1 MSVIHDRLFPMSEVI
16 PSAETAMVAVVSDAV
31 GDDLL
36 DSYLLCKGDSRVSLL
51 PQTTPY
57 LILRRN
63 MTVSYPFPMNEQLWL

>member
-1 MSVIHDRLFPMSEVI
+1 MSEVV
-16 PSAETAMVAVVSDAV
+16 AVAKLAMVAVVADAV

-36 DSYLLCKGDSRVSLL
+36 DSDLLCKGDSRVSLL

-63 MTVSYPFPMNEQLWL
+63 MTVSYPFPMDEQLWL

>member
-1 MSVIHDRLFPMSEVI
+1 MSEVV
-16 PSAETAMVAVVSDAV
+16 AVAKLAMVAVVSDAV

-36 DSYLLCKGDSRVSLL
+36 DGDLSRKGDGRVPLL

-63 MTVSYPFPMNEQLWL
+63 MTVSYPFPMDEQLWL